1 MTVVH
6 ELQQVLFVETPH
18 GKGQALFIID
28 YGIHENTIWVIALNN
43 TREIKHYSSMQL
55 KICTNYTLNNL

>member
-28 YGIHENTIWVIALNN
+28 YGIHENTIWVVALNN

-55 KICTNYTLNNL
+55 KFHKLYVK

>member
-6 ELQQVLFVETPH
+6 ELQQVLFVQTPH

-55 KICTNYTLNNL
+55 KVWPNYKLNNL